1 MAVSSSA
8 GPCPELRLMAAGSCR
23 GQGSVYGFR
32 CCALADER
40 FLGAH
45 YAELVIFRVGKDSPG
60 FSAGLS
66 DVYPA
71 RPERE
76 KAVNL
81 LIAIGGAGGEV
92 KMHAILD
99 SLGIGDRHKAH
110 ADRCVLVGPDHD
122 LVLALRQ
129 HLPAKRLG
137 PEPGQARQVVSV
149 NHDVVESYGHVAS
162 MRGARDP
169 YLPNRALRRL
179 PIVTQFVF
187 GGRRTVRA
195 SFVAG
200 LFGGPAFQIPAA
212 PGEVL

>member
-1 MAVSSSA
+1 MCFMPVADPKTVKNRVHLDLTTSA
-8 GPCPELRLMAAGSCR
+8 
-23 GQGSVYGFR
+23 
-32 CCALADER
+32 
-40 FLGAH
+40 
-45 YAELVIFRVGKDSPG
+45 
-60 FSAGLS
+60 
-66 DVYPA
+66 
-71 RPERE
+71 
-76 KAVNL
+76 
-81 LIAIGGAGGEV
+81 
-92 KMHAILD
+92 
-99 SLGIGDRHKAH
+99 
-110 ADRCVLVGPDHD
+110 ADRDQEIDRL
-122 LVLALRQ
+122 LALRQ

-137 PEPGQARQVVSV
+137 PEPGQARLVVSV